1 MPPASALAWR
11 RLFMKLFAAQAVSVL
26 AGLVMFTVKNHIVSH
41 QLVPHV
47 EGRGIPYPIAIV
59 LLIIAV
65 LGVHLAWRLYSV
77 RQLLTQQSQVRLAV
91 RKLLLYPYQL
101 LASMLFAG
109 LSSMAV
115 SVALGGS
122 GNLVQ
127 AYADALAGGI
137 GMSLTM
143 AVLLFVAVRGVL
155 RGTVLRLQRD
165 HGGGLSLS
173 IIWPF
178 LATYLGAFLAAM
190 LNVLQL
196 MLIQHEQPASLAP
209 QAIIG
214 AASIDVALGLALAIF
229 VTTRFRNEFRGLV
242 RSLRELVMDGHP
254 GAVGSQRKEPE
265 DEAGDLA
272 LVFRELQA
280 RARQRFEQFEREL
293 RLANKVQQKLLP
305 PGDMTIGSYRI
316 AARSRPY
323 HEVGGD
329 FFDVLSLGPNRFA
342 IMIGDVSGKG
352 VPAALLMSALLLLFR
367 AEIRRNGN
375 PAEVMM
381 RINEELCEAIG
392 EEGAVTMG
400 IGVVDSVHDT
410 LQYVSAGHLSPYI
423 VSECGSVKALD
434 CSSLPIGI
442 DPETRYESIVLKLQ
456 PGDQLVLYTDGLIES
471 MDETGRMYSFD
482 GLESELAQWRMGDE
496 LPERVDDWLGRMD
509 AKYAKDNDD
518 RTIVV
523 LELVHAYWLQAAERE
538 AAAALDGALLD
549 ELAPSRFYAHDWM
562 LGSAHGTERMV
573 AEQVGMLVS
582 TFWPETVLGEDVQ
595 SAVSEGIMNAM
606 EHGNR
611 LRPGS
616 VVTVQAQVGSRITV
630 IRIYDSGGGFFPHV
644 ARNEEEMARKRESE
658 DPRGWGLVL
667 IDALSDYWATGRD
680 ERGFYL
686 EIYFMRKTR
695 A

>member
-1 MPPASALAWR
+1 MR
-11 RLFMKLFAAQAVSVL
+11 LFAAQAASVL
-26 AGLVMFTVKNHIVSH
+26 AGLLLFVLKNQLVSH

-47 EGRGIPYPIAIV
+47 EGTGIPYPLAMVLAIIV
-59 LLIIAV
+59 V
-65 LGVHLAWRLYSV
+65 LGAHLAWRLHSV
-77 RQLLTQQSQVRLAV
+77 RQMLSQQAEAASAV
-91 RKLLLYPYQL
+91 RKLLRYPYQL
-101 LASMLFAG
+101 LAAMLLAG
-109 LSSMAV
+109 LVSMAV
-115 SVALGGS
+115 SVALGGEGS
-122 GNLVQ
+122 PVQ
-127 AYADALAGGI
+127 AYMDVLAGGL

-143 AVLLFVAVRGVL
+143 AILLFVAVRGAL

-165 HGGGLSLS
+165 HGGGRNLPIL
-173 IIWPF
+173 WPL
-178 LATYLGAFLAAM
+178 LATYVGTFLGAM

-196 MLIQHEQPASLAP
+196 MRIQSEHPAMLPPA
-209 QAIIG
+209 AIVG
-214 AASIDVALGLALAIF
+214 AASLDIAIGLSLVVF

-242 RSLRELVMDGHP
+242 RSLRELIMDEHP
-254 GAVGSQRKEPE
+254 GTARRKGTEPE

-381 RINEELCEAIG
+381 RINEELCEALG
-392 EEGAVTMG
+392 EEEAVTMG

-423 VSECGSVKALD
+423 VSECGSVQAIE

-442 DPETRYESIVLKLQ
+442 DAETQYESTVRKLQ

-471 MDETGRMYSFD
+471 MDEAGRMYGFD
-482 GLESELAQWRMGDE
+482 GLERELAQWRRGGE

-509 AKYAKDNDD
+509 AHFTKDNDD

-538 AAAALDGALLD
+538 AAAALHGVLIG
-549 ELAPSRFYAHDWM
+549 ELAPNRFYAHDWM
-562 LGSAHGTERMV
+562 LGSAQGTERMV

-611 LRPGS
+611 HRPGS

-644 ARNEEEMARKRESE
+644 ARNEEEMARKRESD

-667 IDALSDYWATGRD
+667 IDALCDYWATGRD

-695 A
+695 D

>member
-1 MPPASALAWR
+1 MPPASSIAWR
-11 RLFMKLFAAQAVSVL
+11 RLFMRLFAAQAASVL
-26 AGLVMFTVKNHIVSH
+26 AGLLIFTVKNHIVSH
-41 QLVPHV
+41 RLVPHV
-47 EGRGIPYPIAIV
+47 EGEGIPYPLV
-59 LLIIAV
+59 VVSLIIAA
-65 LGVHLAWRLYSV
+65 LGIHLAWRLYTV
-77 RQLLTQQSQVRLAV
+77 RQLLGQQAEAESAV
-91 RKLLLYPYQL
+91 WKLLRYPYQL

-109 LSSMAV
+109 LISIGV
-115 SVALGGS
+115 SVALGGD
-122 GNLVQ
+122 GDPVQ
-127 AYADALAGGI
+127 TYADVLTGGI
-137 GMSLTM
+137 GMSLAM

-155 RGTVLRLQRD
+155 RETVLRLQREY
-165 HGGGLSLS
+165 GGGRSLP
-173 IIWPF
+173 IIRP
-178 LATYLGAFLAAM
+178 LLTTYLGAFLAAM
-190 LNVLQL
+190 LNVQQL
-196 MLIQHEQPASLAP
+196 MLIQSKQPGSLSL
-209 QAIIG
+209 QAFIG
-214 AASIDVALGLALAIF
+214 AASIDAALGLSLAIF
-229 VTTRFRNEFRGLV
+229 VTTRFRAEFRRMV
-242 RSLRELVMDGHP
+242 RSLRELVMDEHP
-254 GAVGSQRKEPE
+254 RVPRPKGDPE
-265 DEAGDLA
+265 DEASDLA
-272 LVFRELQA
+272 LVFHELQA

-352 VPAALLMSALLLLFR
+352 VPAALLMSALLMLFR

-381 RINEELCEAIG
+381 RINEELCEALG

-423 VSECGSVKALD
+423 VSECGSVRALD

-442 DPETRYESIVLKLQ
+442 DPETQYESIVHKLQ
-456 PGDQLVLYTDGLIES
+456 PGDQFMLYTDGLIEA
-471 MDETGRMYSFD
+471 MDEAGRMYSFD
-482 GLESELAQWRMGDE
+482 GLEQELARWGLGGD
-496 LPERVDDWLGRMD
+496 LPARVDDWLGRMD
-509 AKYAKDNDD
+509 AKYARDNDD

-538 AAAALDGALLD
+538 AAAALHGALLD
-549 ELAPSRFYAHDWM
+549 EMAPSRFYAHDWM
-562 LGSAHGTERMV
+562 LGSAQGTERMV

-616 VVTVQAQVGSRITV
+616 VVAVQAQVGSRITV